1 MFVRTFYRCLL
12 QVVGSALQLCARIQL
27 LSLKCRL
34 ASSNWLDACLGT
46 ESSSQSAPLL
56 QNACVSLY
64 RRAVSYSAVCGAS
77 IERKKRTLR
86 LMLALA

>member
-1 MFVRTFYRCLL
+1 MLVASGWQCFAVMCSNSVAF
-12 QVVGSALQLCARIQL
+12 
-27 LSLKCRL
+27 LKCRL

-64 RRAVSYSAVCGAS
+64 RRVVSYSAVCGAS